1 MFRIN
6 ASNTMRSLLF
16 LFLLTSPFDAV
27 FAQSATATLT
37 GTVTDEN
44 GAVVA
49 GARVTVTDLSK
60 QLERQATT
68 SSDGYF
74 IVPQLPPSHYKIK
87 VLRTGFA
94 TAELPDVVL
103 NVGDQSSIRIQLKV
117 AQVGEVVTITDAS
130 LVSDAPAVAT
140 LVNRQFVENQPLN
153 GRSFQTLVELSP
165 GVVLTPSNLV
175 TPGQFS
181 VNGQRASSNYFTVD
195 GVSANFGSTASTTL
209 YEAAGGGVPA
219 YSSQGSTASLASVDA
234 VQEFSIQTSTYA
246 PEFGRQPGA
255 QVQLVTR
262 SGGNDFHGSLFEYLR
277 NDKFDANNFF
287 ANARGLARPPIRQ
300 NDFGGVLGGPVHL
313 PKKVFGPLG
322 YDGRNRT
329 FFFFSYEGVRLRTP
343 FVTVPLQVPS
353 LAARQSAT
361 GVLRDVLNSFPLPT
375 GPALAT
381 APNAAPYQAS
391 FTNPSTLDATSV
403 RFDHTFSQKLTV
415 FGRYNY
421 SPSENQER
429 ARFCATSCVARLTNS
444 VNTWTSG
451 ATMVLSAHLN
461 NDLRVNYSGA
471 RVNQSYFID
480 NFGGAV
486 APPASSLYPS
496 FTSGPQGYIY
506 IEVDPAGDNTISDG
520 LFSDQNQRQFNIVN
534 NLSYVAGSHTLKL
547 GVDYRRLAP
556 VSYAGD
562 YKRQFIFPSITSL
575 VAGTASSAVI
585 IAPDFTLHPVFT
597 NFSAYVQDTWRATS
611 RLTLT
616 YGLRYEVNPALSDSE
631 GNEPVTVTTLNNPTA
646 LAPKGTR
653 FYETTW
659 NNFAPRVGVSYQIFP
674 KLGTVVRGGFGVFYD
689 LGYNFAGTALSAN
702 NYPYAR
708 TLSVPNVMLTA
719 PAAAVQPPAIRT
731 TPPYP
736 RIFAYESGFKLP
748 YTLQYNLT
756 IEQGVGAHSKVTAAY
771 IGAKGSRLG
780 RVTSLRNLNPN
791 FTRIDAVTND
801 ATSDYH
807 ALQLQYQRRLSRG
820 LQALVSYTFAKSL
833 DITSEESFQNLQS
846 PTGRFDPQQD
856 RGPSSFDLRHA
867 FNAAVSYAI
876 PSPFADGAGK
886 AIFGGFGI
894 DTIVRARSA
903 TPVNVL
909 SGRDPFGLGFTT
921 VSRPDLVPGQ
931 PLYLSDPSFAGG
943 RRFNPAAFDG
953 ATPIAQGRQGT
964 LGRNVLRGFSARQV
978 DVALRRDFK
987 LIENLKLQFR
997 LDAFNLFN
1005 RANFANPTGILT
1017 SANFGRATQMLS
1029 SGLGGLSPLY
1039 QIGGPRSLQLAL
1051 KLQF

>member
-1 MFRIN
+1 MSKIN
-6 ASNTMRSLLF
+6 ASKILRSLLVVCW
-16 LFLLTSPFDAV
+16 LTSALHAA

-37 GTVTDEN
+37 GTVTDES

-49 GARVTVTDLSK
+49 GATVTITDSAK
-60 QLERQATT
+60 QLERQVTT
-68 SSDGYF
+68 NSDGFF
-74 IVPQLPPSHYKIK
+74 ILPQLPPSQYKLK
-87 VLRTGFA
+87 VQRSGFA
-94 TAELPDVVL
+94 TAELPNVLL
-103 NVGDQSSIRIQLKV
+103 NVGDQSSLRIQLKV
-117 AQVGEVVTITDAS
+117 AQVGETVTITDAN
-130 LVSDAPAVAT
+130 LISDAPAVAT

-195 GVSANFGSTASTTL
+195 GVSANFGSSASTTL

-255 QVQLVTR
+255 QVQMVTR
-262 SGGNDFHGSLFEYLR
+262 SGGNDFHGSIFEYLR

-300 NDFGGVLGGPVHL
+300 NDFGGVLGGPVRL
-313 PKKVFGPLG
+313 PFG

-329 FFFFSYEGVRLRTP
+329 FFFASYEGVRLRTP

-353 LAARQSAT
+353 LAARQGAT
-361 GVLRDVLNSFPLPT
+361 GVLRDILNAFPLPT
-375 GPALAT
+375 GAPLAAT
-381 APNAAPYQAS
+381 PNQAPYQAS
-391 FTNPSTLDATSV
+391 FTNPSTLDAVSG
-403 RFDHTFSQKLTV
+403 RLDHTFSQKLTV
-415 FGRYNY
+415 FGRYNF

-429 ARFCATSCVARLTNS
+429 ARFCATSCVARLTNR
-444 VNTWTSG
+444 VHTWTSG

-461 NDLRVNYSGA
+461 NDLRFNYSTA
-471 RVNQSYFID
+471 RINQSYFID
-480 NFGGAV
+480 TFGGAV
-486 APPASSLYPS
+486 IPPGSSLYPS
-496 FTSGPQGYIY
+496 FTTGPKGYIY

-520 LFSDQNQRQFNIVN
+520 LFSDQYQRQFNIVN
-534 NLSYVAGSHTLKL
+534 NLSYVAGSHTLKF

-556 VSYAGD
+556 ISYAGD
-562 YKRQFIFPSITSL
+562 YKRQFIFPTVTAL
-575 VAGTASSAVI
+575 VAGTAASANI
-585 IAPDFTLHPVFT
+585 IAPDFRLHPVFT
-597 NFSAYVQDTWRATS
+597 NFSAYAQDTWRMTN
-611 RLTLT
+611 RVTLT

-631 GNEPVTVTTLNNPTA
+631 GNAPVTVTTLTNPTE

-653 FYETTW
+653 FYDTTW
-659 NNFAPRVGVSYQIFP
+659 NNFAPRVGLSYQLFP
-674 KLGTVVRGGFGVFYD
+674 KRSTVVRGGFGMFYD

-708 TLSVPNVMLTA
+708 TLSVPNVTLNA
-719 PAAAVQPPAIRT
+719 AAAAVQPPAIKT

-736 RIFAYESGFKLP
+736 RIFAYEPGFKLP

-756 IEQGVGAHSKVTAAY
+756 IEQGIGAHSKVTAAY
-771 IGAKGSRLG
+771 IGANGRRMG
-780 RVTSLRNLNPN
+780 RVTSLRNLNAN

-820 LQALVSYTFAKSL
+820 FQALASYTFAKSL

-846 PTGRFDPQQD
+846 PTGRFNPRQD

-867 FNAAVSYAI
+867 FNAAISYAI
-876 PSPFADGAGK
+876 PSPFADGVGK
-886 AIFGGFGI
+886 AIFGGFGL

-903 TPVNVL
+903 TPINVM

-921 VSRPDLVPGQ
+921 VSRPDLVSGQ
-931 PLYLSDPSFAGG
+931 PLYLYDSSLAGG

-964 LGRNVLRGFSARQV
+964 LGRNVLRGFAASQV

-987 LIENLKLQFR
+987 LVESLNLQFR